1 MRSASVFKHVRPN
14 NVWRVAS
21 AVWRAGVWRRGER
34 IKSEESVTYVT
45 TNTAPS
51 GSSVVTFC

>member
-14 NVWRVAS
+14 NVACGVGGGG
-21 AVWRAGVWRRGER
+21 RAWRRGER